1 MGHNMGMSHCNIFA
15 QPEDRYWYKCR
26 AKEIQKHF
34 SLFEYERGCMDD
46 ISGIIIL
53 NYLKA

>member
-1 MGHNMGMSHCNIFA
+1 MGMTHCNIFA

-46 ISGIIIL
+46 ISGIIIS
-53 NYLKA
+53 NYLKE